1 MESGHIL
8 KGSIQQASYNIVL
21 QVAFRV
27 VTFLLNAFI
36 LHYVSQDVLGII
48 NVRLVLLFSTILF
61 VSREAFRRACLSKAQ
76 NHNWPQVINLI
87 WLTVPNAILWS
98 SFFGYI
104 WLNLLSQP
112 DKSITQDYSIAVC
125 LICLSC
131 VVEAFGEPIYL
142 FSQAFLYIKWRLVVD
157 CLVVG
162 IKTLALAVAVALN
175 PDNALKAFA
184 YSQLCVSS
192 LFVLLYAAYFHS
204 QLKKKRRVHKTKEQH
219 PSDDHLLKLPFD
231 HMSQFLPTKLHNQP
245 LISYDLAKLTWSFFK
260 QGILKQ
266 VLTEGERYIM
276 TIFGVLSFAEQGVY
290 DVVNNLGSMAA
301 RFIFLPIEESGYF
314 YFAQMIHR
322 DAPIEKQS
330 PSDIA
335 QAAKVLKILLRGMLL
350 IGLTILTFGFAYSH
364 LLLQLY
370 GGHTLSESPGPTLLR
385 THCACVLLLALN
397 GVTEAYIF
405 AAMSHSE
412 LDRHNKFMVAL
423 SCTFLLLSW
432 GLSNLLGSVGFILAN
447 CANMA
452 LRIAISLRYIHGQY
466 SGSTHDPL
474 KGLIPHPLVAVIYL
488 VSFFVTAT
496 SERVIYPVSA
506 LAHVGIGGI
515 CLAVLGGSILKTEPD
530 LTQYLMKILRSKLG
544 LDSKKTE

>member
-1 MESGHIL
+1 MEAGHIL

-36 LHYVSQDVLGII
+36 LHYVSQDVLGVI
-48 NVRLVLLFSTILF
+48 NVRLVLLFSTVLF

-87 WLTVPNAILWS
+87 WLTVPNTILWS
-98 SFFGYI
+98 SVFGYI
-104 WLNLLSQP
+104 WLNWLSLP
-112 DKSITQDYSIAVC
+112 DESITKDYTLAVL

-131 VVEAFGEPIYL
+131 VIEAFGEPIYL

-175 PDNALKAFA
+175 ADNALKAFA

-192 LFVLLYAAYFHS
+192 LFVFLYALYFHS
-204 QLKKKRRVHKTKEQH
+204 QLKKRRKLQKTKEH
-219 PSDDHLLKLPFD
+219 PDDHLLKLPFD
-231 HMSQFLPTKLHNQP
+231 HMSEFLPRKLDGQTP
-245 LISYDLAKLTWSFFK
+245 ISYDLAKLTWSFFK

-314 YFAQMIHR
+314 YFAQMIQR
-322 DAPIEKQS
+322 DAPIEKQA
-330 PSDIA
+330 PNDVA

-350 IGLTILTFGFAYSH
+350 IGLTIVSFGFAYSH

-370 GGHTLSESPGPTLLR
+370 GGHTLSEGPGPTLLR

-397 GVTEAYIF
+397 GVTEAYTF
-405 AAMSHSE
+405 ASMSHTE
-412 LDRHNKFMVAL
+412 LDRHNKFMVVL
-423 SCTFLLLSW
+423 SCSFLLLSW
-432 GLSNLLGSVGFILAN
+432 GLSSLLGSVGFVLAN

-452 LRIAISLRYIHGQY
+452 LRIAISVRYIHGQFR
-466 SGSTHDPL
+466 GTTHDPL
-474 KGLIPHPLVAVIYL
+474 KGLIPHPLLVVIFL
-488 VSFFVTAT
+488 VSFLVTVL
-496 SERVIYPVSA
+496 SERVVYPASA
-506 LAHVGIGGI
+506 LAHVGIGAI
-515 CLAVLGGSILKTEPD
+515 CLGILGGAILKTEPD
-530 LTQYLMKILRSKLG
+530 LTQYLITIIRAKLG
-544 LDSKKTE
+544 LDSRKKIK